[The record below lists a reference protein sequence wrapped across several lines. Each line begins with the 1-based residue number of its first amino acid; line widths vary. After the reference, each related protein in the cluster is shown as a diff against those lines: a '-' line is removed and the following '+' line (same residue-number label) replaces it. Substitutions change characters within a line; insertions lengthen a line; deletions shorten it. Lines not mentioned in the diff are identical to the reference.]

1 MPIFSSSDSFTK
13 EKYNNASMDVDYETI
28 NDLIKLIILSNE
40 RSQDLEI
47 YKLINIIGLDKFIEV
62 SKFFSGKTIKIPKI
76 KNINS
81 ILISALSWYMYKV
94 KNKEI
99 SEIKDFIND
108 KLETLIRNS
117 KIKFS
122 IIEIDAKIK
131 ELSDF
136 SENHKKALGK
146 DGKNLW
152 EMMM

>member
-1 MPIFSSSDSFTK
+1 MPIFNSSDSFTK

-40 RSQDLEI
+40 RTQDLEI
-47 YKLINIIGLDKFIEV
+47 YKLISIIGLDKFIEV

-76 KNINS
+76 KNTNS

-94 KNKEI
+94 QNKDI

-136 SENHKKALGK
+136 SENRKKAVNK
-146 DGKNLW
+146 DGKTY
-152 EMMM
+152 EK

>member
-1 MPIFSSSDSFTK
+1 MPIFNSSDSFTK
-13 EKYNNASMDVDYETI
+13 EKYNNASIDVDYETI
-28 NDLIKLIILSNE
+28 NGLIKLIILSNE
-40 RSQDLEI
+40 KSQDLEL

-136 SENHKKALGK
+136 SENRKKALNK
-146 DGKNLW
+146 DGKSLW

>member
-1 MPIFSSSDSFTK
+1 MPIFNSSDSFTK
-13 EKYNNASMDVDYETI
+13 EKYNNASIDVDYETI
-28 NDLIKLIILSNE
+28 NGLIKLIILSNE
-40 RSQDLEI
+40 KSQDLEL

-136 SENHKKALGK
+136 SENRKKALNKGGK
-146 DGKNLW
+146 SLW

>member
-1 MPIFSSSDSFTK
+1 MPIFNSSDSFTK
-13 EKYNNASMDVDYETI
+13 EKYNNASIDVDYETI
-28 NDLIKLIILSNE
+28 NGLIKLIILSNE
-40 RSQDLEI
+40 KSQDLEL

-136 SENHKKALGK
+136 SENRKKALNK
-146 DGKNLW
+146 DGKSL
-152 EMMM
+152 